1 MRFSYKLKEEDYGI
15 TPRHFCTSLLSLFGV
30 LPIFANLLLHVHEVF
45 LNFMP
50 ATSNTYTY

>member
-1 MRFSYKLKEEDYGI
+1 MKIIALRLDIFARRYY
-15 TPRHFCTSLLSLFGV
+15 HALFGV